1 MATIS
6 ACKANLTKAHTS
18 LEAARG
24 KVPQELLN
32 PFNNASMLPDDE
44 RQLLERRQEALR
56 THLTS
61 MRAALRVVKER
72 QQAFL
77 AYVGNSG
84 DKEVD
89 NDAYVEYMQQSR
101 VEESIVTAERL
112 IHVLHANLEET
123 CARSEH
129 LRLRPAD
136 HARDNRQA
144 QDDLPQEETHIH
156 AQTNPSTQSPRSQI
170 FLRDTPLRDAVD
182 ANSPTYAS
190 QQNQSQPSVQLGK
203 LTLEPFTGDITQF
216 QRFWRAFEIAVHDDS
231 SISTTFKFLYLQGLL
246 KGDAQIVLQDLDP
259 DECNYYELVRALKKR
274 YDRPHKTRAVL
285 HKQLQQLP
293 TASNSGTDLRNT
305 WFRISG
311 ILRGLRKF
319 EDFRTVLPI
328 LDLVRSKFPSEIQQ
342 KLHDFEFQS
351 GADFDLHQ
359 IMHHL
364 DNIIASREKYEDT
377 TTLKDGYSVNN
388 TSSQRTRSRS
398 YSPQRNSS
406 NCNFCGSGEHQT
418 RNCTVNVPL
427 DARINI
433 ATILGLCWRCLSHG
447 HSRRN
452 CRYPPCKRCSGD
464 HHELLCRNGSR
475 DDRRRRS
482 PYRRDHY
489 GSRRDDYRRNRRDYR
504 SPSRDRYPSRSP
516 SQDRYHHRRYT
527 DSEHSRSP
535 SWDSRRRDNSPRAY
549 SPAKRQGRSPNR
561 VTFRTSRKERAF
573 HSPIRDTQSGWRTG
587 SPHPNVF
594 QHQAQ
599 DSDTELQQ
607 LNHCYQ
613 SRSVKHKVAKAALM
627 LAKAKAYTHD
637 TSSVEEV
644 VLLLD
649 SGAQNSFITT
659 NAAHRLRLPIY
670 DKKARTFLTFG
681 GHETTE
687 VTGVVDVE
695 LLDDSNRILK
705 VHLTS
710 KDTVTSHQVPP
721 RLSDADIK
729 FIRDNRLP
737 IPSCTFS
744 RPVLPDILIGIDN
757 YWDVLLQEPP
767 VCLPSDNKQLAY
779 CRLVNQ
785 YQRLHKT
792 PSAWQQYVNTIED
805 HLKAGFI
812 EEVDEHVH
820 DNHRVYYIPH
830 QAVYKESSSTTKL
843 RIVFDASSK
852 TRGAPSLN
860 DCLHQGP
867 TLLPELAGI
876 LLRSRL
882 CRFLLIADVEKAF
895 HQIRLQRS
903 QRDATRFL
911 WLKNPF
917 SPPSSANL
925 RVFRFTRI
933 PFGVNASPFMLA
945 AAIQYYLR
953 HLHSPLSEEIERNT
967 YVDNVALG
975 ASTQAEAVQKYKTV
989 KSVFSDMHMN
999 LRQFV
1004 CNSRAVNDSISKDD
1018 RITTAERTSLLGI
1031 VWNYHSDL
1039 LLMTIKASDVPVHSK
1054 RTALRALASTYDPL
1068 GLLTPFLSNIKIF
1081 VQDLWAK
1088 QLAWDD
1094 PLDQSDLHRWS
1105 HLLADQSYAF
1115 SEMPPNV
1122 FTLAVPISSV
1132 DRRPL

>member
-32 PFNNASMLPDDE
+32 PFNNESVSPDDE
-44 RQLLERRQEALR
+44 RQLLEHRQDALR
-56 THLTS
+56 AHLTN

-84 DKEVD
+84 NKEAD
-89 NDAYVEYMQQSR
+89 NDAYAEYMHESR

-112 IHVLHANLEET
+112 IHVLHANLEEA

-129 LRLRPAD
+129 LRSRPAD
-136 HARDNRQA
+136 HPQEHGQARDVLTR
-144 QDDLPQEETHIH
+144 EETHLRV
-156 AQTNPSTQSPRSQI
+156 QTNSNTQSPHSQTP
-170 FLRDTPLRDAVD
+170 LRETPLRDAVE
-182 ANSPTYAS
+182 ANSATYAS
-190 QQNQSQPSVQLGK
+190 QQTPSQPSVQLGK

-216 QRFWRAFEIAVHDDS
+216 HRFWRAFEIAVHDDH

-293 TASNSGTDLRNT
+293 TANNTGTDLRNT

-377 TTLKDGYSVNN
+377 TTFKEGYSINN
-388 TSSQRTRSRS
+388 ACSNQRTRSRS
-398 YSPQRNSS
+398 YSPQRNYS
-406 NCNFCGSGEHQT
+406 NCSFCGSSDHQT
-418 RNCTVNVPL
+418 RYCHINIPR
-427 DARINI
+427 DARANI
-433 ATILGLCWRCLSHG
+433 AMQLGLCWRCLSQG
-447 HSRRN
+447 HSRRS
-452 CRYPPCKRCSGD
+452 CRHPPCKRCSGD
-464 HHELLCRNGSR
+464 HHDLLCRNGSR
-475 DDRRRRS
+475 DDRRRSS
-482 PYRRDHY
+482 PYRHDYHRSRWDDH
-489 GSRRDDYRRNRRDYR
+489 RRDRRDYR
-504 SPSRDRYPSRSP
+504 SSSKDRYPSRSP
-516 SQDRYHHRRYT
+516 SQDRYHRRRHA
-527 DSEHSRSP
+527 DSDYSRSP
-535 SWDSRRRDNSPRAY
+535 SWNNRRRRDYSPRAY
-549 SPAKRQGRSPNR
+549 SPARRQSRSPNR
-561 VTFRTSRKERAF
+561 VTFRTSHKDRAL
-573 HSPIRDTQSGWRTG
+573 HSPVRDTQSGWRAG
-587 SPHPNVF
+587 SPHPNAF

-599 DSDTELQQ
+599 DSDSELQQ

-613 SRSVKHKVAKAALM
+613 SRCAKSKIAKAALM
-627 LAKAKAYTHD
+627 LVKANAYTYNM
-637 TSSVEEV
+637 SSVEEV

-659 NAAHRLRLPIY
+659 STAHRLRLPIY
-670 DKKARTFLTFG
+670 DKKERTFLTFG

-687 VTGVVDVE
+687 VTGVVDVD
-695 LLDDSNRILK
+695 LLDSSDRILK

-710 KDTVTSHQVPP
+710 KDTITATQVPP
-721 RLSDADIK
+721 RLSNADLK
-729 FIRDNRLP
+729 FLRDNRLP

-744 RPVLPDILIGIDN
+744 QPVLPDILIGIDN

-767 VCLPSDNKQLAY
+767 
-779 CRLVNQ
+779 
-785 YQRLHKT
+785 
-792 PSAWQQYVNTIED
+792 
-805 HLKAGFI
+805 
-812 EEVDEHVH
+812 EVSEHVY
-820 DNHRVYYIPH
+820 DDHRVYYIPH

-882 CRFLLIADVEKAF
+882 HRILLIADVEKAF

-911 WLKNPF
+911 WLKDPF

-953 HLHSPLSEEIERNT
+953 HLRSPLSEEIERNT

-975 ASTQAEAVQKYKTV
+975 ATTHEEAVQKYKTA
-989 KSVFSDMHMN
+989 KSVFGDMHMN

-1004 CNSRAVNDSISKDD
+1004 CNSPSVNALIPKDD
-1018 RITTAERTSLLGI
+1018 RIAASERTSLLGI
-1031 VWNYHSDL
+1031 VWNYHNDL
-1039 LLMTIKASDVPVHSK
+1039 LLMTIKASDVPVNSK

-1094 PLDQSDLHRWS
+1094 PLDQSDLRRWS
-1105 HLLADQSYAF
+1105 HLLADIQHPVPPIPRLIPATHPNIRSVELCVFGDASKRIYACCAY
-1115 SEMPPNV
+1115 
-1122 FTLAVPISSV
+1122 L
-1132 DRRPL
+1132 L